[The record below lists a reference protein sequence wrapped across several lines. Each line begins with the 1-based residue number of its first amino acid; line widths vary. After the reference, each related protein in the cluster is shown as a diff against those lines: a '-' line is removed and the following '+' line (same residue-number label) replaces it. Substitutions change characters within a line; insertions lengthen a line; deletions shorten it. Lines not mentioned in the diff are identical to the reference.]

1 MAELETERETG
12 SNCVYEWALKQA
24 YSSIVIQYAITV
36 WLMPRIYDIQKESYL
51 LDVSV
56 CSRTPLTGDT

>member
-12 SNCVYEWALKQA
+12 SNCVRVGSKTAC
-24 YSSIVIQYAITV
+24 SSIVIQYAITV
-36 WLMPRIYDIQKESYL
+36 WLMPRIYDIQTEPYL

-56 CSRTPLTGDT
+56 YSRTPLTGDT